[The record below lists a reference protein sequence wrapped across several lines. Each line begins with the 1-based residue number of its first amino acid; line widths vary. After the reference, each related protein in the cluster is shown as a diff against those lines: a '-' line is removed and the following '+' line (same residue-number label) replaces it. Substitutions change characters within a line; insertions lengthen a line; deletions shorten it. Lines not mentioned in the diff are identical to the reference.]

1 MNQQTL
7 LFRPLLMVC
16 ATLLLTACDKPPQA
30 PAAIRS
36 VRTMVAASTP
46 VNAFNTYAGEV
57 RPRFESGL
65 GFRVSGKI
73 RQRLVN
79 VGDHVAAGATLMLLD
94 ERDLA
99 LSEEASQAAVKAQEA
114 RFAVE
119 KADFE
124 RFSKLAATKFISQTE
139 FERQKTHFEAAKAQ
153 LEAVR
158 AEARV
163 SGNQTGYSTLRT
175 ENAGTVT
182 AIEAESGQVVAA
194 GQVVV
199 RLAQA
204 GEMEVAANIPES
216 QLHGL
221 ATGAPVEVTLWAGG
235 AQRLPAKIRELAAS
249 ADPAT
254 RTYSMRVSV
263 SAPPATM
270 RLGMTASVVVPN
282 PTTPNL
288 IRVPLTAYTQYQGQA
303 GVWIVNAADGTVS
316 FRPAGSLG
324 FDGNDILLD
333 DQVKP
338 GERIVTAGASL
349 LHQGQQVRLLAD
361 PEQT

>member
-1 MNQQTL
+1 VNQQTL

-79 VGDHVAAGATLMLLD
+79 VGDQVAAGATLMLLD

-99 LSEEASQAAVKAQEA
+99 LSEEASRAAVKAQEA

-158 AEARV
+158 AEVAIRRGIRRFARKLPAPLQLLRRNPDRWLPQDRSWYASRKPAKWRLRPISLRV
-163 SGNQTGYSTLRT
+163 SCMVL
-175 ENAGTVT
+175 
-182 AIEAESGQVVAA
+182 
-194 GQVVV
+194 
-199 RLAQA
+199 L
-204 GEMEVAANIPES
+204 
-216 QLHGL
+216 
-221 ATGAPVEVTLWAGG
+221 
-235 AQRLPAKIRELAAS
+235 
-249 ADPAT
+249 
-254 RTYSMRVSV
+254 
-263 SAPPATM
+263 
-270 RLGMTASVVVPN
+270 
-282 PTTPNL
+282 
-288 IRVPLTAYTQYQGQA
+288 QGH
-303 GVWIVNAADGTVS
+303 
-316 FRPAGSLG
+316 R
-324 FDGNDILLD
+324 
-333 DQVKP
+333 
-338 GERIVTAGASL
+338 
-349 LHQGQQVRLLAD
+349 
-361 PEQT
+361 